1 MTGTILVTGASG
13 TVGSEVATA
22 LRAAG
27 AAYVVG
33 LRAPAAASHPAV
45 AFDFSAPATFD
56 AALRGVERVF
66 LIAPGFHEHADA
78 LLAPFIAALKPAGV
92 KHVVYSSVSGA
103 DQNPAG
109 AHRKIELA
117 LEATGLGLTILR
129 PTFYMQNFLT
139 YERDNLLLRGVIDLP
154 TAEGKAAYVDVR
166 DIAAVAA
173 KVLVD
178 GGHAGQAYDLTGDEA
193 LSHGKIAA
201 VFSEALGFTVRFLDP
216 SPEAYAQT
224 LRGYGME
231 AWMVEA
237 SAELYGYVR
246 QGYTAA
252 TSDNVSKLL
261 GRPATRLE
269 AFAADRGRAA
279 RHPRGGADGRSD
291 ARLQHQRADDSVGG
305 GRRGALP
312 APERT
317 ARAHDDQQYQA
328 RRQRLRRGVGRA
340 RLREAP
346 EGRPAAHPHRRHP
359 RRRGPR
365 RARPEPRDQPRE
377 RAFHAARQGAL
388 QLRPRRSPRALPPRE
403 HLVAVSAR
411 AGACFIA
418 TSWR

>member
-117 LEATGLGLTILR
+117 LEATGLALTILR

-279 RHPRGGADGRSD
+279 LRAIPGAVPTDAATLVSNTNALMTAWEEGDEALYRRLSAPHVRMTISNFKLDVSGFDAVWGVRASVKPLKDGPLHIHTVDTHVVEGHAVRAQSHVISRENGRFTQH
-291 ARLQHQRADDSVGG
+291 ARVRFSYDHAGRLAHYHQ
-305 GRRGALP
+305 
-312 APERT
+312 ENIW
-317 ARAHDDQQYQA
+317 
-328 RRQRLRRGVGRA
+328 
-340 RLREAP
+340 
-346 EGRPAAHPHRRHP
+346 
-359 RRRGPR
+359 
-365 RARPEPRDQPRE
+365 
-377 RAFHAARQGAL
+377 
-388 QLRPRRSPRALPPRE
+388 SP
-403 HLVAVSAR
+403 
-411 AGACFIA
+411 
-418 TSWR
+418 